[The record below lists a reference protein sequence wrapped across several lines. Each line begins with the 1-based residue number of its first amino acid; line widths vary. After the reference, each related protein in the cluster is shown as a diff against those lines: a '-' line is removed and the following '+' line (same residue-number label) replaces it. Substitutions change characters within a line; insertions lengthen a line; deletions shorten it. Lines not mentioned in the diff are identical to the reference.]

1 MPKGVYRMSD
11 SYVELQIG
19 DVSFSLKEFHDFS
32 WIENQGRIFQ
42 VFAQQD
48 SGNISFGIETQDQG
62 RKFIK
67 YAGAR
72 TTEYSG
78 DPDAAVNRL
87 KQAVLLY
94 DDLSHRS
101 LIKLLNHYPV
111 GNGYAAEYEWFDG
124 ENLHPH
130 ETYPPPAKYIHP
142 KSPYF
147 RFKQLTVAQRLQA
160 LNEIFDFHVQVEQC
174 GYVAVDF
181 YDGSIL
187 YDFNQHQV
195 RVSDIDLYQRKPF
208 HNTMGRLWGSSRF
221 MSPEEFEL
229 GAPIDSITNVFN
241 MGAIAFSLLGGE
253 RDRSLE
259 RWDAG
264 NELHKIAL
272 KAVSPDR
279 VNRFT
284 CVAEFVARWT
294 DACSQV
300 MEP

>member
-1 MPKGVYRMSD
+1 MSD
-11 SYVELQIG
+11 SYVDMQIG

-32 WIENQGRIFQ
+32 WIQEQGRIFQ

-48 SGNISFGIETQDQG
+48 SGNISFGIETPDRGQ
-62 RKFIK
+62 KFIK

-72 TTEYSG
+72 TMEYRG
-78 DPDAAVNRL
+78 ETDDAVTRL
-87 KQAVLLY
+87 KQAVSLY
-94 DDLSHRS
+94 DELSHRS

-111 GNGYAAEYEWFDG
+111 GNGYAAEFEWFEG

-142 KSPYF
+142 DSPYF
-147 RFKQLTVAQRLQA
+147 RFKQLPAVQRLQA
-160 LNEIFDFHVQVEQC
+160 LNDIFDFHVQVEQR

-187 YDFNQHQV
+187 YDFIQNQI
-195 RVSDIDLYQRKPF
+195 RVCDIDLYQRKPF
-208 HNTMGRLWGSSRF
+208 YNTMGRLWGSSRF

-229 GAPIDSITNVFN
+229 NAPIDSITNVFN

-259 RWDAG
+259 KWDAG
-264 NELHKIAL
+264 EKLHKIAL
-272 KAVSPDR
+272 KAVTPDR
-279 VNRFT
+279 TNRYPN
-284 CVAEFVARWT
+284 VAEFVASWT
-294 DACSQV
+294 EVCHTSGGKH
-300 MEP
+300 